1 MRRESLPGTRAR
13 LFQAPPEQGGHG
25 HGQEPGNA
33 PSSLC
38 RHRGPNVQGSASP
51 QNRALVPF
59 TEDES
64 RRLRAHLRARDRR
77 PPSFIFPWNS
87 PKWLPPGGGLT
98 ADADPQK
105 RLGCCAPPPR
115 LWPRCVRGAA
125 LHAISSQVISVWN
138 PPPRLPAGPPV
149 ACCPPPRR
157 ARTPPV
163 CTLCCNEAT
172 SVNCRAGGCC
182 TGLTTAPRG
191 PFAPDYSFYGYDSFP
206 SPVLSCCPT
215 CSRPLAAPRGLGEQC
230 GPHCLS
236 EAHAHHRSLPNPE
249 TRRLRRALLML
260 LSSEDVPSPAPRCHL
275 LNRFVRN
282 KRGPIGLQT
291 FHGHVMAL
299 QAGRSAD
306 LVPPPGRFANLQK
319 RRPWDSCLRRRF
331 VLSISSWVSLKRE
344 VIMNIVQIS
353 NFSLQ
358 SSHFLPQPT
367 SVAQ

>member
-1 MRRESLPGTRAR
+1 MEQSQVAASGGRLHRRCRSAEALAAAPRAR
-13 LFQAPPEQGGHG
+13 LP
-25 HGQEPGNA
+25 
-33 PSSLC
+33 
-38 RHRGPNVQGSASP
+38 
-51 QNRALVPF
+51 
-59 TEDES
+59 
-64 RRLRAHLRARDRR
+64 
-77 PPSFIFPWNS
+77 
-87 PKWLPPGGGLT
+87 
-98 ADADPQK
+98 
-105 RLGCCAPPPR
+105 APPPPTVMATLR
-115 LWPRCVRGAA
+115 AGGSAPCNFFTGNFSVEPSAEAPGGAPGG
-125 LHAISSQVISVWN
+125 V
-138 PPPRLPAGPPV
+138 
-149 ACCPPPRR
+149 CCPPPRR

-172 SVNCRAGGCC
+172 SVNGRAGGCC

-260 LSSEDVPSPAPRCHL
+260 LSSEDVPPPAPRCHL